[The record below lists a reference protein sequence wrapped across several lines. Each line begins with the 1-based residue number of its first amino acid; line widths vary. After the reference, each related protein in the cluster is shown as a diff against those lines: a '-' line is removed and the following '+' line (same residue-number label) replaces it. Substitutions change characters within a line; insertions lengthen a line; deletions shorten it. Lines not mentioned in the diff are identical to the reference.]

1 MSGFS
6 RFQHARISW
15 SCRRGWGAALLLL
28 ASCAAS
34 LARPVEDDATLF
46 GTARDSQG
54 PLSEVKLSLTAKTS
68 GIILSTKTDAQGAYS
83 FAYLAGGAYSL
94 HATLAG
100 HTAATVAFTIDPGES
115 KRVDL
120 TLAIPG
126 SPVQAASAQP
136 EPAFY
141 DEPAFIVAGVT
152 DSVYQ
157 GGHGSDAVMRSAD
170 ALAKATA
177 SLGKNSRETAQGGAL
192 SVDTTLEALEDAA
205 RREPGNP
212 ELHHLLGEANE
223 RSGHALEAA
232 HEYQRAAE
240 LDPSET
246 NLFDCGT
253 ELLTHRADE
262 PAIEVFSKGRRL
274 YPRSK
279 RMILGLA
286 SAWYAR
292 GAYDQAEERFLE
304 ATDLDPRDPEPYLF
318 LETVRSAAI
327 MDSDGYLDRLARF
340 AALQPDNALANCNY
354 AAALWKRCQ
363 KEQDAMPACANVE
376 PLLEK
381 ATRLDPRLSAAYL
394 QLGVVYATKKD
405 FPRAIS
411 AYLKAIELTP
421 ELEEAHYRLAQ
432 VYRLVAEPVK
442 AQEQIALSKA
452 LSKQSADEFARQRAE
467 IQQFV
472 IELKGQSPAAKP

>member
-1 MSGFS
+1 
-6 RFQHARISW
+6 
-15 SCRRGWGAALLLL
+15 
-28 ASCAAS
+28 
-34 LARPVEDDATLF
+34 
-46 GTARDSQG
+46 
-54 PLSEVKLSLTAKTS
+54 LTAKAS
-68 GIILSTKTDAQGAYS
+68 GIILSTKTDEHGEYRFS
-83 FAYLAGGAYSL
+83 YLAGGAYSL
-94 HATLAG
+94 RAALAG
-100 HTAATVAFTIDPGES
+100 HTGATVTCAIAPYES
-115 KRVDL
+115 KKVDL
-120 TLAIPG
+120 TLAIPD
-126 SPVQAASAQP
+126 SPAPAASAQP

-157 GGHGSDAVMRSAD
+157 GGHGSDAVIRSAD

-177 SLGKNSRETAQGGAL
+177 SLGKDSRDSAGRIPPPGA
-192 SVDTTLEALEDAA
+192 TIEALEDAV
-205 RREPGNP
+205 RRDPSNAV
-212 ELHHLLGEANE
+212 LHHSLGEANE
-223 RSGHALEAA
+223 RAGHALEAA
-232 HEYQRAAE
+232 REYQRAAE

-246 NLFDCGT
+246 NLFDWGT

-262 PAIEVFSKGRRL
+262 PATEVFSKGRRL

-279 RMILGLA
+279 RMILALA

-318 LETVRSAAI
+318 LEKVRSAAI
-327 MDSDGYLDRLARF
+327 VDSDGYLARLARF
-340 AALQPDNALANCNY
+340 AALQPENAFANCNY

-363 KEQDAMPACANVE
+363 QEQGAMPACANVE

-381 ATRLDPRLSAAYL
+381 ATRLDPGLSAAYL

-405 FPRAIS
+405 FSRAIS
-411 AYLKAIELTP
+411 AYLKAIEITP

-432 VYRLVAEPVK
+432 VYRLVSEPAK
-442 AQEQIALSKA
+442 AQEQFALSSALSK
-452 LSKQSADEFARQRAE
+452 KSADEFARQRAE

-472 IELKGQSPAAKP
+472 VELKGQPPAAKP